1 MTAQQLRN
9 SILQMAVQ
17 GKLVPQDPTDEPA
30 SVLLERIRAEK
41 EKLIK
46 EGKIKREKNPS
57 VIFRG
62 ADNLPYEKI
71 DDQQPICIA
80 DEVPFEI
87 PESWEWVKLPAIGI
101 SELGKTLDKGK
112 NTGSPRPYLCSINVY
127 WNGIDL
133 TQVKTAL
140 FTDEELSKY
149 ALQTGDVLVC
159 EGGDVGRTAIW
170 HDNRPMYYQNA
181 LHRVRFFGGMLPEFF
196 VMLMEC
202 YKGLQILDNYSK
214 GMTIKHLVQSSLKDI
229 IFPLPPIKEQERVVE
244 RLNQLKPYIEFYD
257 VKDSSLQKLN
267 CLFPSEL
274 KKSILQMAVQGKLV
288 PQDPTDEP
296 AEALLVRI
304 REQKEQLIRDG
315 KIKRDKHESVIY
327 RRDNSHYE
335 KMDGIERCI
344 DDEIPYEIPE
354 SWTWARLNQISKSV
368 SDGDHQPPPQV
379 KDGVPFVVISNVS
392 GGTINLDGV
401 RHVPHDYFVS
411 LDDKRVAQRN
421 DILYTVTGSYGIPIA
436 VDIDVPFCF
445 QRHIALIKPLI
456 DKDYLFTVMASP
468 MFKLQADQSATG
480 IAQKTVGIK
489 SLSNM
494 LLPIPPSAEQI
505 RINRELEK
513 FLGKLVYLI

>member
-1 MTAQQLRN
+1 M
-9 SILQMAVQ
+9 
-17 GKLVPQDPTDEPA
+17 
-30 SVLLERIRAEK
+30 
-41 EKLIK
+41 
-46 EGKIKREKNPS
+46 
-57 VIFRG
+57 
-62 ADNLPYEKI
+62 PYEKI

-344 DDEIPYEIPE
+344 DDEIPFEIPE
-354 SWTWARLNQISKSV
+354 GWMWSRLFCLTEMITSGSRDWAQYYAESGAAFLRMGNLSRNSFALRLA
-368 SDGDHQPPPQV
+368 
-379 KDGVPFVVISNVS
+379 NVQ
-392 GGTINLDGV
+392 
-401 RHVPHDYFVS
+401 HVS
-411 LDDKRVAQRN
+411 LPKNVEGMR
-421 DILYTVTGSYGIPIA
+421 TS
-436 VDIDVPFCF
+436 
-445 QRHIALIKPLI
+445 
-456 DKDYLFTVMASP
+456 
-468 MFKLQADQSATG
+468 LQADDLLFSITG
-480 IAQKTVGIK
+480 DVGLLGLMPNNFGAAYINQHTAMIRYIEPIRGKYIPYVLLSDYAQKLYKSNQHGIK
-489 SLSNM
+489 NSFRLDSIGDM
-494 LLPIPPSAEQI
+494 LIPIPPLKEQS
-505 RINRELEK
+505 RIVKTIEHLYRSTDDL
-513 FLGKLVYLI
+513 F